1 MPQSWKQMY
10 KELHRAHPLHPR
22 SWGAEPVCLTNSP
35 SPSLSAATEVPC
47 LKILVSKVLG
57 YGIVMGSVMVKLP
70 QVFKILG
77 AQSAEGLSFQAV
89 LLELLALT
97 GTIAYSIAHHFPFSA
112 WGEAL
117 FLTLQTVTI
126 GFLIQYFGGCTGRG
140 VTFLAVYSSALALLL
155 SPLPPS
161 ALITLLQAFNLPA
174 IIVSR
179 LIQATTNYRNGHT
192 GQLSAVTILLLFAGS
207 LARIFTS
214 VQETGDLLVAL
225 TYMVSSICNGVIAA
239 QLIYYWH
246 VPAQGKKQR

>member
-1 MPQSWKQMY
+1 MSSSPLSPAAHSMSQDPGQQSPGLWYRHGVCDGEAAPSVQDPGGP
-10 KELHRAHPLHPR
+10 ERR
-22 SWGAEPVCLTNSP
+22 GAELPGCP
-35 SPSLSAATEVPC
+35 AGAAGADRDHSLQHCAP
-47 LKILVSKVLG
+47 
-57 YGIVMGSVMVKLP
+57 LP
-70 QVFKILG
+70 
-77 AQSAEGLSFQAV
+77 
-89 LLELLALT
+89 
-97 GTIAYSIAHHFPFSA
+97 
-112 WGEAL
+112 
-117 FLTLQTVTI
+117 LQTVTI